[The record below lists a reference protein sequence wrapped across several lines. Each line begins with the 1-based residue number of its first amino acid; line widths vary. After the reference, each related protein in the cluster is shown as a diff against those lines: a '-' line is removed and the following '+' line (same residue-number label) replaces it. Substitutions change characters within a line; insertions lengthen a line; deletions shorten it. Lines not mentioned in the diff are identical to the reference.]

1 MEAISINDSHAAF
14 LFDGAGFISR
24 ETAEEIIRSSL
35 REHNIEPW
43 KSMYIDEYT
52 YLGSTLLLARP
63 GAITHIRLADY
74 APDFLK
80 EYFTE

>member
-1 MEAISINDSHAAF
+1 MEAITINDSCAAF
-14 LFDGAGFISR
+14 LFEGAGFIPK
-24 ETAEEIIRSSL
+24 EMAECIIRVSL

-43 KSMYIDEYT
+43 ASMYIDEYT
-52 YLGSTLLLARP
+52 YPGATLLLARP
-63 GAITHIRLADY
+63 GAITHVRLADY